1 MVWFFQAAYHL
12 ELQHNAEALDSYC
25 ALVRFFPNS
34 SYIASQIAT
43 CHYNMRSFEES
54 QHSFDEV
61 RRNDPYKLAS
71 LDTYSNILYVTEESE
86 CCMRNCCPVNRALKL
101 KVHNGPSKDYPVVQT
116 IDRPSSC
123 GPNCSWP
130 CPCLRPQFTAVVRD
144 PLYVVGSI
152 DDPCHCCFKG
162 QKVMGQGGAELF
174 SVSGGICQWGLF
186 FPCCAPVGFEA
197 RKAGTTVGG
206 VERKTL
212 ECREMTVRT
221 NRFIVDFGSISD
233 PQERRMMLASA
244 MLLDLEYFE
253 LPSQHVPG

>member
-1 MVWFFQAAYHL
+1 MAQPAPVAYTYGAPAQQVMAGDL
-12 ELQHNAEALDSYC
+12 FRGAPKIFVKQEFDFS
-25 ALVRFFPNS
+25 V
-34 SYIASQIAT
+34 AT
-43 CHYNMRSFEES
+43 CGNEAKQRYRISVPQGDEEG
-54 QHSFDEV
+54 QAF
-61 RRNDPYKLAS
+61 
-71 LDTYSNILYVTEESE
+71 LYVTEESE
-86 CCMRNCCPVNRALKL
+86 CCMRSCCPVNRALKL
-101 KVHNGPSKDYPVVQT
+101 KVHNGPTKDYPVVQT

-123 GPNCSWP
+123 GPNFSWP

-152 DDPCHCCFKG
+152 DDPCHCCYKG
-162 QKVMGQGGAELF
+162 QKVMGQGGAEMF

-197 RKAGTTVGG
+197 RKAGTAVGG

-212 ECREMTVRT
+212 ECREMRT

-253 LPSQHVPG
+253 QPSQHVPM